1 VGAANIIGFQQQRL
15 STWGVTQGFQ
25 CSSQNVLVV
34 AVCCSHPEKGPSC
47 QFSLAGCAQVRT
59 RDTVSGRTKEQ
70 LCRYHTAKFA
80 VSAAAAVYTQRGCIG
95 FLSAVVFLLLVNWSV
110 DLHSLASLKWCRKL
124 ALLLDFKPD
133 VSVSLLLVAHT
144 QTASYEASDLF
155 TVSLHYGT
163 LLYITSSTQKQKW
176 EPHSGGNGR
185 LIGFQCKSEGQAWCS
200 HVCISLIR

>member
-1 VGAANIIGFQQQRL
+1 V
-15 STWGVTQGFQ
+15 
-25 CSSQNVLVV
+25 
-34 AVCCSHPEKGPSC
+34 SHKA
-47 QFSLAGCAQVRT
+47 F
-59 RDTVSGRTKEQ
+59 
-70 LCRYHTAKFA
+70 
-80 VSAAAAVYTQRGCIG
+80 SAAATTCWWLLCVVLIRKKVHPASSAWLGVRKYARVIRYQAAQKSNCAAIIRRSCCIG

-144 QTASYEASDLF
+144 QTASYDASDLF